1 MHLFSLLFV
10 SPAPAA
16 RDGGFYEDLT
26 VSQETLLELV
36 DLGRL
41 SPTGG
46 NKQPLKFIISWEK
59 EKNELIYPTLAWA
72 GYLTDWA
79 GPEAGERPAA
89 YIIILEDKDINMNV
103 PKIDFGIAAQSI
115 MLGAAEKGLGGCMI
129 YMVQRQKLREV
140 LHIPEKYEIL
150 MVLALGQPKEEV
162 VVDEIEN
169 EADIKYWRDNNRV
182 HHVPKRKLKD
192 VVLEL

>member
-1 MHLFSLLFV
+1 MLKELVLKSR
-10 SPAPAA
+10 SY
-16 RDGGFYEDLT
+16 RRFYEDIA

-72 GYLTDWA
+72 GYFTDWA

-103 PKIDFGIAAQSI
+103 PKVDFGIAAQSI

-150 MVLALGQPKEEV
+150 LVLALGKPKEEV
-162 VVDEIEN
+162 VIEEIDEG
-169 EADIKYWRDNNRV
+169 ADIKYWRDENRV
-182 HHVPKRKLKD
+182 HHVPKRKLQD